1 MAEKKNNKKR
11 KQQQQ
16 QQQLVLVVEGTAALA
31 PHWPTILSD
40 YLDKII
46 RKFCDNEEEEAT
58 SSIVELALVQFNAH
72 VPYSTCLVQRSGWAR
87 NVDYFMEWLSCM
99 QFSGGG
105 FSDAAIAEGLA
116 EVLMICPPSKTETQ
130 PTEVLQRHCI
140 LVAASN
146 PNPLPTP
153 VYWPQNK
160 SDMQSESHLAD
171 AEKVAKSFPQSCVS
185 LSVICPKQLPKLK
198 AIYNAGKRNPST
210 AAPTIDIVKNPH
222 YLILISEDFIEAYAA
237 LSPQQIINSPSNQI
251 PSNMEVTSVSPV
263 SKPPPTSV
271 SPVNESPLTQKLVS
285 IGTSPLAT
293 VKNEPGTDSPIASP
307 QTMKPF
313 TPLSTSKEPISSNDH
328 LQDVKPVVSNI
339 QQPVRSPGPVN
350 VSILN
355 NISQARLGSPTALA
369 GGMATG
375 ISSTGGSTMA
385 IRLSNMISG
394 SGSAPLPGTA
404 QVAQHAG
411 TIMAAPGMSQQVLE
425 MQSVGVNDMGTNASL
440 LQQTSTASQSARSKY
455 VKIWEGDL
463 RGRRQDQV
471 IIITKLEAYRSV
483 SSPESLADDWP
494 STLIIDRLV
503 SQEHMTKYEQIGKC
517 ELIVFR
523 ALNQHGFLGQMQ
535 EKKLCTVIRLPSQTL
550 LLSISDKAFRLIG
563 MLFPGDKVVFKPH
576 VPSQQASQQQQRVV
590 PGTSQG
596 AGAQT
601 QIAGAGV
608 GVGVGVGQGQVSSP
622 GLKPKPEPE

>member
-1 MAEKKNNKKR
+1 MAEEKR
-11 KQQQQ
+11 
-16 QQQLVLVVEGTAALA
+16 QLVLVVEGTAALA

-40 YLDKII
+40 YLHQII
-46 RKFCDNEEEEAT
+46 RKFCGNEAEEAT

-72 VPYSTCLVQRSGWAR
+72 GPYSSCLVQRSGWAR

-116 EVLMICPPSKTETQ
+116 EVLMICPPSKGTETQ
-130 PTEVLQRHCI
+130 PTEVLHRHCI

-146 PNPLPTP
+146 PYPLPTP
-153 VYWPQNK
+153 VYCPQNK
-160 SDMQSESHLAD
+160 SEMQSESRLVD

-198 AIYNAGKRNPST
+198 AIYNAGKRNTST

-222 YLILISEDFIEAYAA
+222 YLILISENFVEACAA
-237 LSPQQIINSPSNQI
+237 LSPQQIINSSSNQI
-251 PSNMEVTSVSPV
+251 PSNMEVASASSVT
-263 SKPPPTSV
+263 KPPSTSV
-271 SPVNESPLTQKLVS
+271 SPVNESPLTQKPVS
-285 IGTSPLAT
+285 IGTGPLAT
-293 VKNEPGTDSPIASP
+293 VKAEPGTDSPIASP
-307 QTMKPF
+307 QAMKPF
-313 TPLSTSKEPISSNDH
+313 TPLSTSQEPISSNDH
-328 LQDVKPVVSNI
+328 LLDVKPVVSNI
-339 QQPVRSPGPVN
+339 QQPLRSLSPVN

-375 ISSTGGSTMA
+375 ISSTGGSPMA
-385 IRLSNMISG
+385 IHMSNMISG

-404 QVAQHAG
+404 QVAQHAV
-411 TIMAAPGMSQQVLE
+411 TMMDAPGMSQQVLG
-425 MQSVGVNDMGTNASL
+425 MQSVGVNSMGTNAGL
-440 LQQTSTASQSARSKY
+440 LQQTSTAPESARSKY

-463 RGRRQDQV
+463 HGKRQDQFV
-471 IIITKLEAYRSV
+471 TITKLEAYRSV

-494 STLIIDRLV
+494 STLLIDRLV
-503 SQEHMTKYEQIGKC
+503 SQEHMTKQQIGKC

-576 VPSQQASQQQQRVV
+576 IPSQQASQQQPRLV
-590 PGTSQG
+590 PGMSQG

-601 QIAGAGV
+601 QLTGAGV
-608 GVGVGVGQGQVSSP
+608 GVGVDQGQVSSP